1 MRLAVMFWVLAACAA
16 AAQDVRVVDG
26 DTLEVGGVTYRIEG
40 IDAPEFGQTCQ
51 SKAGLTTC
59 GKDALIF
66 LSELVK
72 GADVRCVGDANDGY
86 GRVIARC
93 SANGADLGEQMIAEG
108 HAWAFVKY
116 SDSYAADE
124 LAAKARGLGIWEAD
138 NLPAWE
144 YRSRRWAVAAQDAPD
159 GCPIKGNISRN
170 GRIYHPPWSPWYD
183 RTRITLSKGER
194 WFCDEAEAVAAG
206 WRAPRWP

>member
-72 GADVRCVGDANDGY
+72 GADVQCVGDANDGY

-93 SANGADLGEQMIAEG
+93 SANGGYDKRERRTPVCVPEVTVIGLHDRPACAETD
-108 HAWAFVKY
+108 K
-116 SDSYAADE
+116 
-124 LAAKARGLGIWEAD
+124 K
-138 NLPAWE
+138 
-144 YRSRRWAVAAQDAPD
+144 
-159 GCPIKGNISRN
+159 
-170 GRIYHPPWSPWYD
+170 
-183 RTRITLSKGER
+183 
-194 WFCDEAEAVAAG
+194 
-206 WRAPRWP
+206 